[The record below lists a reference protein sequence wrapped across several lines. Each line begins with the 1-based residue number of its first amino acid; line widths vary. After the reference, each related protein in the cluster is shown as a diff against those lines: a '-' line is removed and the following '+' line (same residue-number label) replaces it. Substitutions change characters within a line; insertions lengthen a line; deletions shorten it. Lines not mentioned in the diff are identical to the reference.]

1 MCPRPTP
8 YNRRGFSGTTVTS
21 VMASRIER
29 ARNGVRIGISAFVLV
44 LLATIVLGLVW
55 TSRHQAPPLR
65 TASHLVLSLAGAAG
79 IFALSRIWRTEA
91 PRGNRRP

>member
-1 MCPRPTP
+1 M
-8 YNRRGFSGTTVTS
+8 TS

-55 TSRHQAPPLR
+55 TSRHQPPPLR
-65 TASHLVLSLAGAAG
+65 TASYIVLTLAAVAG
-79 IFALSRIWRTEA
+79 VFALSTIWRREDVH
-91 PRGNRRP
+91 